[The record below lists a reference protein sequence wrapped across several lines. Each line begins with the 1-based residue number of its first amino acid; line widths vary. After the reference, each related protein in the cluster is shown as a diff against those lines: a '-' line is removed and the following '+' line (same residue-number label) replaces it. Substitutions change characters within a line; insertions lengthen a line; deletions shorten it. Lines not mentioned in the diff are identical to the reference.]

1 MSLDKTL
8 VGRRR
13 KVDIDNY
20 DVADV
25 LPSYFAEKYPNLIT
39 FLEKYYDYLEE
50 EDSPTESLND
60 LLMSRDVRAAKE
72 ELLTYIASE
81 LYLGK
86 TYFENFSDK
95 RSSLENS
102 NLLYRSKGTKY
113 SIQQFFKIFYNIE
126 IDVLYGKDE
135 LFFVGDPARETL
147 EYTSTGADTGRVFS
161 FKHYGDL
168 EVYVAGDDSIERAL
182 RIDVDYTVDYN
193 DNTVFLSKGQD
204 PLVPGDTIYTYLA
217 TNGYLPS
224 SSVLKIIVEKSR
236 STLIGADLQDKRI
249 HNDKFYQ
256 LYALMIQSEL
266 SQNIWKEAYKNFVHP
281 AGMYLA
287 SKVQLVSVI
296 NLGLGPQPSGETV
309 NSFVL
314 EGIAPVITSD
324 ISSNTSIT
332 ELSPDSDGYIIRN
345 RVNDLVKF
353 GTFTITE
360 FNTQYP
366 DLNRA
371 DRIEA
376 RTLDDSDA
384 DLSNTINLLDENLW
398 NDSDQRTTI

>member
-20 DVADV
+20 DVADA
-25 LPSYFAEKYPNLIT
+25 LPSYFAERYPNLIT

-72 ELLTYIASE
+72 ELLTFIASE

-86 TYFENFSDK
+86 TYFETFSDK

-147 EYTSTGADTGRVFS
+147 EYTSTGADTGRTFS

-224 SSVLKIIVEKSR
+224 SSVLKIVVEKSR

-266 SQNIWKEAYKNFVHP
+266 SQNIWQEAYKTFVHP

-287 SKVQLVSVI
+287 SRVQLVSVI
-296 NLGLGPQPSGETV
+296 NLGLGIQPPGETV

-314 EGIAPVITSD
+314 EGVAPVITSS
-324 ISSNTSIT
+324 IPSNTSIT

-345 RVNDLVKF
+345 RVNDLVRF
-353 GTFTITE
+353 GTFTVSE

-376 RTLDDSDA
+376 RTLDDTYA
-384 DLSNTINLLDENLW
+384 DLSNTINLLDEDLW
-398 NDSDQRTTI
+398 NDSDTRTSI